1 MSLLAEIRRR
11 KVVQAAAVYAAVVW
25 LLIQVIGSVK
35 EPLSLPSWT
44 DTLVIVLAVAG
55 LPLTLIVAWLFDFT
69 PRGFTRTPEEPADPL
84 PAAAHPPES
93 PGGKS
98 IAVLPFENMSMDPE
112 QEYFGNGI
120 AEEILNA
127 LAQVRGLHVAART
140 SSFYFKGKDVEL
152 QTIGEK
158 LHVNHVLEGSV
169 RKAGNRLRI
178 TAQLIEIKDGYHLWS
193 ETYDREMADIFGIQE
208 EIARSVVKRL
218 KVELGLAQDETI
230 VTPGTSNA
238 KAHSC
243 YLRGRFFMNHMDR
256 TRAEQ
261 AFEAFKEAVAIDPTY
276 AAGYGGLAR
285 AILWRGMFQPSER
298 REDFLRAAYARA
310 LELDPN
316 QVDALGAKGYDLAVL
331 QYDFAGATEVFEAGA
346 ALGLEHDLAFDL
358 GLHLFVA
365 TLRGEE
371 LLKIASEAERHDPLS
386 AIFKMVVGIT
396 LSWLGRYDEAIAK
409 LKEALELEPHQPWP
423 LVEVARNNIRLR
435 RFAEASEFIDRLQL
449 LMGADFE
456 WVLYIRGFW
465 HVSQGQR
472 VEAQGV
478 LERLKTLCQA
488 DTSPSTYTYHVG
500 ALSIDLGDI
509 DAGMAW
515 FERACDERHWFIPI
529 APVQFASNERVVGDR
544 RFQALLKRMNLDA
557 ESLERLRRNSGRNSH
572 AGQ

>member
-371 LLKIASEAERHDPLS
+371 LLKIASEAEQHDPLS

-435 RFAEASEFIDRLQL
+435 RFAEASEVIDRLQL

-456 WVLYIRGFW
+456 WVLYLRGFW

-472 VEAQGV
+472 VEAQGI
-478 LERLKTLCQA
+478 LERLTTLCQA
-488 DTSPSTYTYHVG
+488 DTSPSTTWG
-500 ALSIDLGDI
+500 TSTP
-509 DAGMAW
+509 AW
-515 FERACDERHWFIPI
+515 PGSSVPA
-529 APVQFASNERVVGDR
+529 
-544 RFQALLKRMNLDA
+544 MNVTG
-557 ESLERLRRNSGRNSH
+557 SSRLRRCSSRATNGWSVTAASRRC
-572 AGQ
+572 